1 MTKMVTQIQHQFITD
16 HSGKPLSVV
25 IPINEYK
32 DLLAIAEKYQDTEED
47 IHFSAEELES
57 IEISHQEAKEN
68 KTISSK
74 DLFQKLRNKYG
85 G

>member
-1 MTKMVTQIQHQFITD
+1 MATQLQHQFITD

-32 DLLAIAEKYQDTEED
+32 DLLSIAEKYQGEEED
-47 IHFSAEELES
+47 IHFSKEELES

-85 G
+85 S